1 MLAFVSDD
9 ERARELIGSDELPNQ
24 AGYLDAFRAAHAAAG
39 SGGLRV
45 EKRRRLAAVAA
56 RDLAREMDL
65 VDVGAHLS
73 AIADAC
79 IQVFLECTDSTS
91 LGVIAM
97 GKLGGRELNYSSD
110 IDLMFIASADA
121 FEPATKSAASLLAEL
136 GRTSP
141 EGQAFRIDMNLRP
154 EGRSGPLVRTLDGY
168 LEYYRRWAETWE
180 FQALIKARAC
190 AGDTLLGGRLVDETR
205 MLVFDRAASSDGIT
219 SIRRMKERVE
229 EHAARSARKLK
240 ASNQDV
246 KLGPGGIRDVE
257 FSVQL
262 LQLVHG
268 GSDADVRS
276 GNTLEAIDQLVDG
289 GYIAEEDGAGLSV
302 DYRWL
307 RNVEHRIQ
315 LWQERQ
321 IHTLPDD
328 EEQRGRIARS
338 MGFRDS
344 PAAGAVA
351 RFDEAHKRVLSDV
364 RGRFEKL
371 FYRPMVESLADAGT
385 SKLPEEALKER
396 LRVLG
401 FRDVDR
407 ATRTLSSLVAG
418 RDRRAKLFRVLTPA
432 MLRFL
437 ASTPQP
443 DRGLF
448 SFLRLGEALEGRV
461 DALGALRDNPP
472 GLEFLARVLGS
483 GRFLGDVLTHVPEE
497 LSVIAD
503 PRGPG
508 PIKAREQLLREAR
521 ASLGWRDPEARF
533 DGLRRFKRR
542 ETLKIALGELS
553 GTVDVTQVGSWLS
566 DVASACIDAALDGS
580 DDFAVVGMGKLGGR
594 ELNYASDVDVLFV
607 HRGEAAIAEKKAE
620 ALLRA
625 IGEVT
630 PEGQAFRVDAALR
643 PEGKSGALSR
653 SLESYLEYYRRW
665 GDHWEHQALIKAR
678 PVAGDTELAQALVDA
693 TRELVFPERL
703 SSDALAQVRHLK
715 ARMEKERVPRGTDPR
730 RHLKLGPGG
739 IADVEFAVQLLQR
752 KHGAE
757 YPDLR
762 SPGTMEALQAAAA
775 HGLVGAEDARRLS
788 EAFTFLMS
796 LRNRL
801 FFLYAKPVD
810 ALPTKPE
817 ELEALGIAMGLT
829 GQPRQELEEGFLR
842 VTRRARQVAHALIYD

>member
-1 MLAFVSDD
+1 MAEDD
-9 ERARELIGSDELPNQ
+9 AARALVESEEPLPEGGDAYLQ
-24 AGYLDAFRAAHAAAG
+24 LFRSAAQGAGYP
-39 SGGLRV
+39 GLRT

-56 RDLAREMDL
+56 RDLAGEL
-65 VDVGAHLS
+65 SLEQVGAHLS
-73 AIADAC
+73 DIADAC
-79 IQVFLECTDSTS
+79 IQVFLEQEGSSD
-91 LGVIAM
+91 LGVVSM

-110 IDLMFIASADA
+110 IDLMFVAPPEAIDGATKTASA
-121 FEPATKSAASLLAEL
+121 LLAEL
-136 GRTSP
+136 GGTFP

-154 EGRSGPLVRTLDGY
+154 EGRSGPLVRSLDGY
-168 LEYYRRWAETWE
+168 LEYYKRWAETWE
-180 FQALIKARAC
+180 FQALIKARAT
-190 AGDTLLGGRLVDETR
+190 AGPSELGGRLVEETR
-205 MLVFDRAASSDGIT
+205 PFVFDRAASSEGIT

-229 EHAARSARKLK
+229 EHAARSGRRAK
-240 ASNQDV
+240 ASNLDV
-246 KLGPGGIRDVE
+246 KLGPGGIRDIE

-268 GSDADVRS
+268 GSDPDVRS
-276 GNTLEAIDQLVDG
+276 GTTLEAIDQLVEG
-289 GYIAEEDGAGLSV
+289 GYIAEDDGAGLSV

-321 IHTLPDD
+321 VHTLPTD
-328 EEQRGRIARS
+328 EESRARIARS

-344 PAAGAVA
+344 PAAGAAA
-351 RFDEAHKRVLSDV
+351 RFDEAHRRVLTDV

-371 FYRPMVESLADAGT
+371 FYRPMVESLADAGA
-385 SKLPEEALKER
+385 SKLPPEALKDR
-396 LRVLG
+396 LRLLG
-401 FRDVDR
+401 FRDVER
-407 ATRTLSSLVAG
+407 ATRTLTSLVAG
-418 RDRRAKLFRVLTPA
+418 SDRRAKLFRVLTPA

-437 ASTPQP
+437 APTPQP
-443 DRGLF
+443 DQGLF

-497 LSVIAD
+497 LAVIAD

-508 PIKAREQLLREAR
+508 PAKDRDQLVKEAH
-521 ASLGWRDPEARF
+521 ASLGWRDPAARF

-542 ETLKIALGELS
+542 ETLKIALSELS
-553 GTVDVTQVGSWLS
+553 GAVDVTEAGSWLS
-566 DVASACIDAALDGS
+566 DVAAACIEAALDG
-580 DDFAVVGMGKLGGR
+580 DDDLAVVGMGKLGGR

-607 HRGEAAIAEKKAE
+607 HRGDPTAAEKKAE
-620 ALLRA
+620 TLLRA

-643 PEGKSGALSR
+643 PEGKSGPLSR
-653 SLESYLEYYRRW
+653 SLESYLEYYNRW

-678 PVAGDTELAQALVDA
+678 PIAGDMELAQSLVDA
-693 TRELVFPERL
+693 TRDLAFPDQLPAE
-703 SSDALAQVRHLK
+703 ALAQIRHLK
-715 ARMEKERVPRGTDPR
+715 ARMEKERVPKGTDPR

-752 KHGAE
+752 KHAAR

-762 SPGTMEALQAAAA
+762 SPGTMKALQVAVDND
-775 HGLVGAEDARRLS
+775 LVGGDDAQRLRD
-788 EAFTFLMS
+788 AFVFLMS

-817 ELEALGIAMGLT
+817 ELEALGIAMGFT
-829 GQPRQELEEGFLR
+829 GQPRQELEETFLR
-842 VTRRARQVAHALIYD
+842 ITRRARKIAHSLIYD

>member
-1 MLAFVSDD
+1 MSQDHN
-9 ERARELIGSDELPNQ
+9 AREAILSRADLPDP
-24 AGYLDAFRAAHAAAG
+24 AGYLQAFRAALER
-39 SGGLRV
+39 GGMGELRL
-45 EKRRRLAAVAA
+45 EKRRRLATVAA
-56 RDLAREMDL
+56 RDLAGEMDL
-65 VDVGAHLS
+65 VEVGTHLS
-73 AIADAC
+73 GVADAC
-79 IQVFLECTDSTS
+79 LEVFLEHNGGVEL
-91 LGVIAM
+91 LGVISM
-97 GKLGGRELNYSSD
+97 GKLGGGELNYSSD
-110 IDLMFIASADA
+110 IDLMFVAPDDRVDEAKRVGA
-121 FEPATKSAASLLAEL
+121 LLLREL
-136 GRTSP
+136 GGTSP

-154 EGRSGPLVRTLDGY
+154 EGRNGPLVRTLDGY

-180 FQALIKARAC
+180 FQALIKARAS
-190 AGDTLLGGRLVDETR
+190 AGALGLAQRVVDETR
-205 MLVFDRAASSDGIT
+205 PLVFDRATSPEGIT
-219 SIRRMKERVE
+219 SIRKMKERVE
-229 EHAARSARKLK
+229 EHAMRSGRKVK
-240 ASNQDV
+240 ASNRDV

-268 GSDADVRS
+268 GSDPDVRS
-276 GNTLEAIDQLVDG
+276 PNTLEAIDQLVDG

-307 RNVEHRIQ
+307 RNVEHRVQ

-321 IHTLPDD
+321 VHQVPSD
-328 EEQRGRIARS
+328 EEQIGRIARS

-344 PAAGAVA
+344 PAASAAA
-351 RFDEAHKRVLSDV
+351 RFEEAHRRVLADV

-396 LRVLG
+396 LRLLG
-401 FRDVDR
+401 FRDVER
-407 ATRTLSSLVAG
+407 ATRTLTSLVSG

-437 ASTPQP
+437 APTPQP
-443 DRGLF
+443 DQGLF

-472 GLEFLARVLGS
+472 GLEFLAQVLGS
-483 GRFLGDVLTHVPEE
+483 GRFLGEVLTHVPEE
-497 LSVIAD
+497 LAVIAD

-508 PIKAREQLLREAR
+508 EAKELEQLLKEAR

-542 ETLKIALGELS
+542 ETMKIALSELAGS
-553 GTVDVTQVGSWLS
+553 SDVIEVGAWLS

-580 DDFAVVGMGKLGGR
+580 DDFAIVGMGKLGGR
-594 ELNYASDVDVLFV
+594 ELNYASDVDILFV
-607 HRGEAAIAEKKAE
+607 HGGDAIVAEKKAE
-620 ALLRA
+620 TLLRA

-643 PEGKSGALSR
+643 PEGKSGPLSR

-678 PVAGDTELAQALVDA
+678 PIAGEGDLAQALVDA

-703 SSDALAQVRHLK
+703 PADALAQVRHLK
-715 ARMEKERVPRGTDPR
+715 ARMEKERVPKGTDPK

-757 YPDLR
+757 YASLR
-762 SPGTMEALQAAAA
+762 APGTMEALGAAVEHA
-775 HGLVGAEDARRLS
+775 LVGEEEAQRLRD
-788 EAFTFLMS
+788 AFTFLMS

-801 FFLYAKPVD
+801 FFLHAKPVD

-817 ELEALGIAMGLT
+817 ELEALGIAMGFT
-829 GQPRQELEEGFLR
+829 RQPRQELEETFLR
-842 VTRRARQVAHALIYD
+842 VMRRARTVAHALIYD

>member
-1 MLAFVSDD
+1 ML
-9 ERARELIGSDELPNQ
+9 
-24 AGYLDAFRAAHAAAG
+24 RAAATE
-39 SGGLRV
+39 GGYPALRL
-45 EKRRRLAAVAA
+45 EKRRRLAALAA
-56 RDLAREMDL
+56 RDLAGEL
-65 VDVGAHLS
+65 ALEDVGVHLS
-73 AIADAC
+73 DLADAC
-79 IQVFLECTDSTS
+79 IEVFLETEGSTT
-91 LGVIAM
+91 LGVVSM

-110 IDLMFIASADA
+110 IDLMFVAPPDGL
-121 FEPATKSAASLLAEL
+121 EEATKTATSLLAEL
-136 GRTSP
+136 GGTFA

-168 LEYYRRWAETWE
+168 LEYYKRWAETWE
-180 FQALIKARAC
+180 FQALIKARAS
-190 AGDTLLGGRLVDETR
+190 AGARELSESLVRETR
-205 MLVFDRAASSDGIT
+205 PFVFDRAASSEGIT

-229 EHAARSARKLK
+229 EHAARSTRRAK
-240 ASNQDV
+240 ASNLDV
-246 KLGPGGIRDVE
+246 KLGPGGIRDIE

-268 GSDADVRS
+268 GSDPDVRS
-276 GNTLEAIDQLVDG
+276 ANTLQAIDQLVDG

-321 IHTLPDD
+321 VHTLPTD
-328 EEQRGRIARS
+328 EEARGRIARS
-338 MGFRDS
+338 LGFRDS

-351 RFDEAHKRVLSDV
+351 RFDEAHRRVLTDV

-371 FYRPMVESLADAGT
+371 FYRPMVESLADAGA
-385 SKLPEEALKER
+385 SKLPPDALKDR
-396 LRVLG
+396 LRLLG

-407 ATRTLSSLVAG
+407 ATRTLTSLVSG

-443 DRGLF
+443 DQGLF

-472 GLEFLARVLGS
+472 GLEFLAKVLGS

-497 LSVIAD
+497 LAVIAD

-508 PIKAREQLLREAR
+508 PAKGREQLVKEGRS
-521 ASLGWRDPEARF
+521 SLGWRDPEARF

-542 ETLKIALGELS
+542 ETLKIALSELA
-553 GTVDVTQVGSWLS
+553 GAIDVTQAGSWLS
-566 DVASACIDAALDGS
+566 DVAAACIEAALD
-580 DDFAVVGMGKLGGR
+580 DTVDLAVVGMGKLGGR

-607 HRGEAAIAEKKAE
+607 HRGDPTVAEKKAE
-620 ALLRA
+620 SLLRA

-643 PEGKSGALSR
+643 PEGKSGPLSR
-653 SLESYLEYYRRW
+653 SLESYLEYYNRW

-678 PVAGDTELAQALVDA
+678 PIAGDLELARSLVDA
-693 TRELVFPERL
+693 TRDLAFPPQLPTEALV
-703 SSDALAQVRHLK
+703 QIRHLK
-715 ARMEKERVPRGTDPR
+715 ARMEKERVPKGTDPR

-752 KHGAE
+752 KHAAE
-757 YPDLR
+757 LLELR
-762 SPGTMEALQAAAA
+762 SPGTMEALQVAAD
-775 HGLVGAEDARRLS
+775 HELVGREEAERLRDA
-788 EAFTFLMS
+788 FMFLMS

-817 ELEALGIAMGLT
+817 ELEALGIAMGFT
-829 GQPRQELEEGFLR
+829 GQPRQELEETFLR
-842 VTRRARQVAHALIYD
+842 ITRRARKVAHSLIYD